1 MRILLLDSMAACQE
15 IGIRA
20 QDWGHQV
27 RYWHPTSDAVG
38 KGLLQRVED
47 WESAM
52 KWADLILPTDN
63 AKFIGKLEK
72 YFDQG
77 YPIFG
82 CNAAAARLELDRNY
96 GQEILKKVGVATLP
110 YQEFDNYDTAIAYVK
125 ETGKA
130 YAVKPRGDAD
140 KALSFVAKSA
150 KGLMF
155 KLGRWKEE
163 GKVGKNVEFVLQKAV
178 KGIEMAVG
186 GWFGP
191 EGWSKWKCEN
201 FEEKK
206 FMSGGLGVNTGEQGT
221 VLRYVKDSKLFEQV
235 LAPVTQILHAMGYVG
250 YVDMNCI
257 IDPKTGIPWPLEFTM
272 RFGWPLVYI
281 QMALHRGDP
290 VEWMADML
298 EGRDTLRV
306 SEDVSV
312 GLVLSHGDYPNK
324 AVTVKENS
332 GYPLY
337 GTGKNRDSI
346 WFTDVAMGKAP
357 DDNLQLVEMPVT
369 AGNLVAVATGT
380 GETVAKAA
388 AKAYAVIDGIESP
401 TNLQYRDDIG
411 ERLMGQLPDLKK
423 WGFAKG
429 LMYGTAD

>member
-1 MRILLLDSMAACQE
+1 MAACQE

-20 QDWGHQV
+20 QEWGHQV
-27 RYWHPTSDAVG
+27 RYWHPDVVPGTASDVG
-38 KGLLQRVED
+38 KGLLPRVDD
-47 WESAM
+47 WEKSM

-63 AKFIGKLEK
+63 ALFQGRIKR
-72 YFDQG
+72 YFDEG

-82 CNAAAARLELDRNY
+82 CNPASARLELDRNY
-96 GQEILKKVGVATLP
+96 GQEMLKKLGIPTLP
-110 YQEFDNYDTAIAYVK
+110 YQEFDNYDEAIAYVK
-125 ETGKA
+125 QTGKA

-150 KGLMF
+150 KGLVF

-191 EGWSKWKCEN
+191 GGWSRWKCEN

-221 VLRYVKDSKLFEQV
+221 ILRYVQESQLFEQV
-235 LAPVTQILHAMGYVG
+235 LEPLTQILHALDYVG

-272 RFGWPLVYI
+272 RFGWPLIYI
-281 QMALHRGDP
+281 QSALHRGDP

-298 EGRDTLRV
+298 EGRDTLKV
-306 SEDVSV
+306 SEAISV
-312 GLVLSHGDYPNK
+312 GIVLSHGDYPNK
-324 AVTVKENS
+324 AHTVKENS

-337 GTGKNRDSI
+337 GTEKNRDSI
-346 WFTDVAMGKAP
+346 WFTDVAMGEAP
-357 DDNLQLVEMPVT
+357 DDDLQMVKMPVT
-369 AGNLVAVATGT
+369 AGNLLAVTTGT
-380 GETVAKAA
+380 GETVEAA
-388 AKAYAVIDGIESP
+388 RTKAYAVIEGIESP

-411 ERLMGQLPDLKK
+411 ERLKKQLPELHQ

-429 LMYGTAD
+429 MRYG